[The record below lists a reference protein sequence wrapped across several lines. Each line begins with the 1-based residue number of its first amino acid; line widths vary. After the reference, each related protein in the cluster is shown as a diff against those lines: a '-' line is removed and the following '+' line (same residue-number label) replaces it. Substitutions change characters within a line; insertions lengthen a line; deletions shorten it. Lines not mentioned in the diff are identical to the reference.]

1 MVPLLLAGLN
11 FYLSNF
17 VEGWGPGSIF
27 FSLRSSVGGV

>member
-11 FYLSNF
+11 YLSNF

-27 FSLRSSVGGV
+27 FSLRSSLEGV